1 MLKDVVL
8 FFQKKMEDFAAKETA
23 KDDDLFAGVLR
34 GGMRGG
40 FSGRGSSGGFV
51 PIQPVGNKGL
61 GATSKEAEQK
71 DKTQMANNKVN
82 LMVKLK
88 LINSSNNCWT
98 F

>member
-1 MLKDVVL
+1 
-8 FFQKKMEDFAAKETA
+8 
-23 KDDDLFAGVLR
+23 
-34 GGMRGG
+34 
-40 FSGRGSSGGFV
+40 V
-51 PIQPVGNKGL
+51 PIIQSEENHGF

-71 DKTQMANNKVN
+71 EKAQMANNKVN